1 MLGVLCTLPYR
12 PDPELIE
19 YSLLR
24 SVSVSLSDLVPGE
37 YTKRPACPWLA
48 AAQGHAG
55 PDFRIYHV

>member
-24 SVSVSLSDLVPGE
+24 SVSVSLSDLVPGMSRGGLPRLYVTRCARE
-37 YTKRPACPWLA
+37 WLKLVF
-48 AAQGHAG
+48 
-55 PDFRIYHV
+55 P